1 MHITAQIK
9 EKEKSQK
16 LGVLPAFTGPLT
28 LTFFYRVFLWVL
40 LLMGAFSYG
49 YYLYMSAEFC
59 C

>member
-1 MHITAQIK
+1 MYVTAQIK

-28 LTFFYRVFLWVL
+28 LTFFLKGV
-40 LLMGAFSYG
+40 LMGIFSYG
-49 YYLYMSAEFC
+49 YYLYMLAVFC